1 MEGHLLKEESFE
13 QKRPSCVIQEEGTV
27 SAKSLRSEQAE
38 LFEGPKG
45 QRGGT
50 TKHSL
55 RCHERVWTRFSVMGD
70 PRGGGR

>member
-1 MEGHLLKEESFE
+1 MEGHLSEVEAFE
-13 QKRPSCVIQEEGTV
+13 RKRPSCVIQEEGTV

-38 LFEGPKG
+38 LSEESKG

-55 RCHERVWTRFSVMGD
+55 RRHGEGLD
-70 PRGGGR
+70 